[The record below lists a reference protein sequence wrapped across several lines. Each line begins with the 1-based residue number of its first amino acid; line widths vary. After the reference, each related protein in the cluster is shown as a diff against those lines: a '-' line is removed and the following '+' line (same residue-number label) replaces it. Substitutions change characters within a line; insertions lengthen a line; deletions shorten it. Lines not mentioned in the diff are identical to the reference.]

1 MAIRNLD
8 TEFEEEYEH
17 QKYLE
22 IKEEALNFASNSL
35 NMTIEEYNNYVYDY
49 CQGDESKIQKFNE
62 SFVRQY
68 ERDKYNNRLDN
79 LSWFVN
85 LRHQKFLEQN
95 TSKSSKNEEGI
106 VKSKGIQKSKK
117 SKKSKSKSKNSKKSK
132 KSKKTKNNKN
142 KSKQGIKII

>member
-1 MAIRNLD
+1 MAIRNLE

-22 IKEEALNFASNSL
+22 TTEEALNFASSSL
-35 NMTIEEYNNYVYDY
+35 NMTIEEYNNYIYDY
-49 CQGDESKIQKFNE
+49 FQGDESKIQKFNQ

-68 ERDKYNNRLDN
+68 ERDKYHNRLDN

-85 LRHQKFLEQN
+85 LRYHKFLEQN

-106 VKSKGIQKSKK
+106 VKSRGIQKSKN
-117 SKKSKSKSKNSKKSK
+117 KKSKNKTSKKMKKSKNKKSK
-132 KSKKTKNNKN
+132 KKQKEQKEKN
-142 KSKQGIKII
+142 KK

>member
-8 TEFEEEYEH
+8 TEFEEEYED

-22 IKEEALNFASNSL
+22 TTEEAINFASNSL

-68 ERDKYNNRLDN
+68 ERDKYHNRLDN
-79 LSWFVN
+79 LSWFVILDIRN
-85 LRHQKFLEQN
+85 F
-95 TSKSSKNEEGI
+95 
-106 VKSKGIQKSKK
+106 
-117 SKKSKSKSKNSKKSK
+117 
-132 KSKKTKNNKN
+132 
-142 KSKQGIKII
+142 